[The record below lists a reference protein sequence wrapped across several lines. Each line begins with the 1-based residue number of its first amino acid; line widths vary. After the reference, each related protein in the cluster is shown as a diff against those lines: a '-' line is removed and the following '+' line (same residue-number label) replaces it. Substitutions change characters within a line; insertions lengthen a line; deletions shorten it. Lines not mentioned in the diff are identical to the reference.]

1 MENSVTENVGIFLLF
16 RQFGRRVFRWDLVD
30 NRFGSCIEVD
40 KNDDKEE
47 EDTQRR

>member
-16 RQFGRRVFRWDLVD
+16 CQFGRRVFRWDLVD
-30 NRFGSCIEVD
+30 DRFGSCIEVD
-40 KNDDKEE
+40 KNDHKEE